1 MLLLE
6 IEMPRTRRHHRNES
20 SGVKLPKIPIRETYL
35 YGLIDR
41 KDFEELGT
49 IIGFARERIS
59 LGDRVVQAFK
69 KTRSGSDDRV
79 KLRMDTAIEK
89 AEEDMIRKAI
99 KKFPN
104 TVSIYNATYRV
115 QTSLSMFAHY
125 VECEIKGIA
134 VSKKEEPA
142 AAPAAAENKK
152 ESTAAAAAAAENK
165 KESTAAAENKKE
177 SVASNNKKTRKHSNR
192 RH

>member
-1 MLLLE
+1 MGLVD
-6 IEMPRTRRHHRNES
+6 RTN
-20 SGVKLPKIPIRETYL
+20 Y
-35 YGLIDR
+35 
-41 KDFEELGT
+41 EELGT

-59 LGDRVVQAFK
+59 LADRVVHAFK

-79 KLRMDTAIEK
+79 KLRMDTAIQK

-104 TVSIYNATYRV
+104 IVSIYNATYRV
-115 QTSLSMFAHY
+115 QTSLSRFAHY

-134 VSKKEEPA
+134 VSKKEE
-142 AAPAAAENKK
+142 
-152 ESTAAAAAAAENK
+152 SAAAAAAENK
-165 KESTAAAENKKE
+165 KESAPAAAT
-177 SVASNNKKTRKHSNR
+177 NNKKTRKHSNR